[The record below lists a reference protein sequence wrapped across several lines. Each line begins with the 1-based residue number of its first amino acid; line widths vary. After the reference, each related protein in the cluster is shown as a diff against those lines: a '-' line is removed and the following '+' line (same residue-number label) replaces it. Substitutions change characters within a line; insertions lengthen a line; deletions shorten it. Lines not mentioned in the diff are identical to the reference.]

1 MALGEMGIGNTTAAA
16 AVAAALGGGEVA
28 AWVGRGTGLDDEGMD
43 RKRDAVRLAV
53 DRIAGRF
60 GERVSP
66 YERIPGLIELD
77 GKRTVLIP
85 DFDRLTE
92 EAVVAWVQDKLG
104 ARAVDGHKASLA
116 RAVEARLDPPVV
128 PVPLPWSAS

>member
-1 MALGEMGIGNTTAAA
+1 M
-16 AVAAALGGGEVA
+16 AVAITWKIERLECRPRVGALENV
-28 AWVGRGTGLDDEGMD
+28 VGKVHWRLFGHEGDIQESIYGLAE
-43 RKRDAVRLAV
+43 
-53 DRIAGRF
+53 
-60 GERVSP
+60 
-66 YERIPGLIELD
+66 IELA
-77 GKRTVLIP
+77 GETSFTP
-85 DFDRLTE
+85 FDRLTE